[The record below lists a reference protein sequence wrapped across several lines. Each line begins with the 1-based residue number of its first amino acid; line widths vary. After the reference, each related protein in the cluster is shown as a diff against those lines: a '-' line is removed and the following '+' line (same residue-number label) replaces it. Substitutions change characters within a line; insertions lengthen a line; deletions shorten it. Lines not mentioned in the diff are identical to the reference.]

1 MMAAAPAAPTT
12 TAPRQGPTDLT
23 LSFVSEESVRSIA
36 AAASEPDWLLADR
49 LAALRAFEAL
59 PVESNSLYTS
69 YVDLRNARLGAAA
82 QYLPGAAPAAD
93 GCRAEVPSGAATYA
107 EYCEDGVA
115 GIAVSDEAAA
125 AGVVV
130 ETLAQLAARDPKLLR
145 RLLDGG
151 CALPQGDKLA
161 QLTRALWTH
170 GLHVA
175 IPDGVRLERPIVLR
189 WTMGAP
195 DRAML
200 SRTIVSIGTDA
211 EAALVE
217 EQVDGRGDGQAGAA
231 QAFFAGTT
239 EVKVGDGSTLSF
251 AGLQDFGLGQI
262 AFQHRSAVLGKAS
275 TVRWALAQLG
285 GRVVRSRID
294 NALEGDGSSV
304 EQVEIVFG
312 AADQLFDLTSYTHH
326 IGRDTTGDLLSKGVL
341 TERARAFMK
350 GLATIDRSATGTD
363 SYLGEFGLLLSK
375 QARSVAIPSLE
386 IDQPDCRRVAHASS
400 VGPIDESQ
408 LFYLESRGIDSDD
421 ARKYI
426 VLGYLE
432 PVVARVPLAS
442 AQERL
447 RDLLEARW
455 ASLREAAGGE
465 AA

>member
-1 MMAAAPAAPTT
+1 MMAAAPAAPTA

>member
-1 MMAAAPAAPTT
+1 MMAAAP
-12 TAPRQGPTDLT
+12 PRQGPADLT
-23 LSFVSEESVRSIA
+23 LSFVSGESVRSIA
-36 AAASEPDWLLADR
+36 SSASDPDWLLADR
-49 LAALRAFEAL
+49 LAALRTFEAL
-59 PVESNSLYTS
+59 PVESNSLYTT
-69 YVDLRNARLGAAA
+69 YVDLRNARLGGAA
-82 QYLPGAAPAAD
+82 QYLPGSGSAGA
-93 GCRAEVPSGAATYA
+93 GCQAEMPSGAAAYA

-130 ETLAQLAARDPKLLR
+130 ETLAQLAQRDPELLR

-151 CALPQGDKLA
+151 GALPQNDKLA

-170 GLHVA
+170 GLYVG

-200 SRTIVSIGTDA
+200 SRTIVSLGTDA
-211 EAALVE
+211 EVAIVE
-217 EQVDGRGDGQAGAA
+217 EQVDGRGDGEATGAG

-239 EVKVGDGSTLSF
+239 EVKVGDGSAFSF

-262 AFQHRSAVLGKAS
+262 AFQHRSAALGKAS
-275 TVRWALAQLG
+275 TARWALAQLG
-285 GRVVRSRID
+285 SRVVRSRID

-312 AADQLFDLTSYTHH
+312 ATDQLFDLTSYTHH
-326 IGRDTTGDLLSKGVL
+326 TGRDTTGDLLSKGVL

-408 LFYLESRGIDSDD
+408 LFYLESRGIDTDE
-421 ARKYI
+421 ARKFI

-455 ASLREAAGGE
+455 ASLHDVAAGGE